1 MRIFSLSLILRHHD
15 HRVILLMHT
24 CAAIS
29 SLYRTYSDTQS
40 ESKWNMP
47 RKSMEHEVDSIDL
60 RGIFHLLSDCVS
72 EYVLYNDE
80 IAAQVC
86 MRRITR

>member
-1 MRIFSLSLILRHHD
+1 MEY
-15 HRVILLMHT
+15 
-24 CAAIS
+24 A
-29 SLYRTYSDTQS
+29 
-40 ESKWNMP
+40 P
-47 RKSMEHEVDSIDL
+47 KSMESTSCSIDL

-86 MRRITR
+86 TRRITP